1 MSIKFKENA
10 VCYAGGGQF
19 TLSEDGTNLKCVRS
33 DSWIGFEQALN
44 YGDFRL
50 NEPKQGDYLPKSE
63 LDTEQ
68 KYNDAVEVFGLFGF
82 NFCRSAISEYHEL
95 NKYNFLTCCD
105 DGLWQVSSDRWNKR
119 PLTYNQLMAIGKL
132 KRLMNKHTSSAVSK
146 VNLDI
151 ERAVKSTINAEL
163 DKPVDSEL
171 KDGDKY
177 IRTIYGLCGTPVKV
191 DVYRVLD
198 AFPSGSAAI
207 DHAAKKVLCAGLRG
221 HKDKL
226 TDIDN
231 AIESLQAER
240 LLLIQKGDL

>member
-1 MSIKFKENA
+1 MNDIEWKEGA
-10 VCYAGGGQF
+10 VCYANGKQYYPCE
-19 TLSEDGTNLKCVRS
+19 LSESTLINIAGIPKHIDDLIMYT
-33 DSWIGFEQALN
+33 
-44 YGDFRL
+44 DFQL

-68 KYNDAVEVFGLFGF
+68 KYNDAAEEFGLFGF
-82 NFCRSAISEYHEL
+82 NLYSLSDGFKGFDYHNKLAVSDEYVLNSVDEEVREL
-95 NKYNFLTCCD
+95 EF
-105 DGLWQVSSDRWNKR
+105 
-119 PLTYNQLMAIGKL
+119 NQLMAIGKL
-132 KRLMNKHTSSAVSK
+132 KRLMNERKSSAVSK

-151 ERAVKSTINAEL
+151 KRAVKSTINAEL
-163 DKPVDSEL
+163 DKPVNSEL

-191 DVYRVLD
+191 DIYRVLD
-198 AFPSGSAAI
+198 AFPTDSSAM